1 MRKQIGVFVAA
12 CMYYSG
18 LVKLA
23 RWWTG
28 RAGRCLVILNYHG
41 ATGGDLRRHL
51 LYLRRHYRVL
61 PLEEA
66 LQELYTFAGAEQRE
80 RHRRPLLALTFD
92 DGYQDNYTH
101 AFALARQ
108 LQVPLTIFLIP
119 GYLQSGDYF
128 WWREG
133 KRLVQRAQVDKVTI
147 AGRTYHLQQPEERKA
162 LTQTIDTR
170 LRYANAV
177 AEREAFLRAVRE
189 ALDVPASVSAEE
201 IATLPMTW
209 AQVREMQESGWVSF
223 GGHTMHH
230 PILAYLTNAEEV
242 RWEVEE
248 CRRVLEQRLGHPVRT
263 FAYPVGQPQHIGA
276 DALRAVQQAG
286 YEWAVTTIRG
296 TNGPQSDPH
305 QLRRILSESSRHW
318 LVMAAETSGAW
329 KFFSPL
335 WKNTLVNSVAGRG
348 DDR

>member
-12 CMYYSG
+12 CLYYSG

-28 RAGRCLVILNYHG
+28 RSGRSLVILNYHC

-51 LYLRRHYRVL
+51 LYLRRHYRLL

-66 LQELYTFAGAEQRE
+66 LQELSTVAGAEQRG
-80 RHRRPLLALTFD
+80 RPLLALTFD

-108 LQVPLTIFLIP
+108 LRVPLTIFLIP
-119 GYLQSGDYF
+119 GYLESGDYF

-147 AGRTYHLQQPEERKA
+147 AGRTYHLQQAEERKA
-162 LTQTIDTR
+162 LTQAIDMH
-170 LRYANAV
+170 LRYAKAV

-189 ALDVPASVSAEE
+189 ALDVPAAVRAEE
-201 IATLPMTW
+201 EATLPMTW

-223 GGHTMHH
+223 GGHSMHH
-230 PILAYLTNAEEV
+230 PILAYLANAEEV

-248 CRRVLEQRLGHPVRT
+248 CRRVLEQGLGQPVRI
-263 FAYPVGQPQHIGA
+263 FAYPVGQPQHIGE
-276 DALRAVQQAG
+276 DVLRAVQQAG
-286 YEWAVTTIRG
+286 YAWAVTTIRG

-305 QLRRILSESSRHW
+305 QLRRILSEPSRHW
-318 LVMAAETSGAW
+318 LVMAAETSGVW

-335 WKNTLVNSVAGRG
+335 WKNTLVNSLAGRYG
-348 DDR
+348 DG